1 MRKRSSS
8 IRTLLSVVAVAV
20 GLVLIGPGVAHGAE
34 KVLSVTP
41 YAQEKSNWCWAA
53 ASKMIVK
60 FQTGKVVP
68 PQCTLVKNGKG
79 TSACANVTGTK
90 SNVTNALSKNGGVNP
105 RCRAPARLG
114 GTVVGEMN
122 SSRPRV
128 QLDHLVQRW
137 RARPRHPGGLL
148 RHRVLLWRLVRGSS
162 VGGDHHVEG
171 MGGQLRVQLV
181 VEDGHRP
188 DPPDEEVR
196 ETMASRVRVLPVVVT
211 VLVLGLMVPP
221 AAAAAEAPDEVAT
234 WFAHEAPRV
243 AGGDVLEERAVD
255 IDPSAVRTSDFAVGE
270 PVALHRWSQE
280 FVDGESLERWCQR

>member
-68 PQCTLVKNGKG
+68 QCTLVKNGKG

-90 SNVTNALSKNGGVNP
+90 SNVTNALSKNGVNP
-105 RCRAPARLG
+105 GVERQLDW

-122 SSRPRV
+122 SSRPVYSSIIWSSGGGHAHVIRGYYDTGYSYGV
-128 QLDHLVQRW
+128 SYVDPQSGTTTSREWGSYVSNSSWKTGTGLIHL
-137 RARPRHPGGLL
+137 
-148 RHRVLLWRLVRGSS
+148 
-162 VGGDHHVEG
+162 
-171 MGGQLRVQLV
+171 
-181 VEDGHRP
+181 
-188 DPPDEEVR
+188 
-196 ETMASRVRVLPVVVT
+196 TKK
-211 VLVLGLMVPP
+211 
-221 AAAAAEAPDEVAT
+221 
-234 WFAHEAPRV
+234 
-243 AGGDVLEERAVD
+243 
-255 IDPSAVRTSDFAVGE
+255 
-270 PVALHRWSQE
+270 
-280 FVDGESLERWCQR
+280 